1 MAGSVGSALLVGSKL
16 GGPNPRVPP
25 VSRRCL
31 GERRD
36 GHQMDGCDN
45 EWVQTLFVSS
55 DGGHFDELWELKT
68 RLPAISG
75 EITWV
80 TFDTPQIRVR
90 LENENRVFIP
100 PAQPRDI
107 RAFYQHTR
115 IAHNLLRTEKWSALV
130 STGCLPAVP
139 FFAQARLRG
148 IPCHFFES
156 ATRIHGPSLTGAVIE
171 KIPGVQRYSQY
182 PWSDRPK
189 WRSGGS
195 VFDAYRSQRRER
207 RAIKRVVVMVG
218 TSQFDFRRMLTS
230 VARALP
236 RDAEVLWQ
244 TGASNSEGLP
254 LLSRR
259 FVPEDE
265 LHAAMTRA
273 DVVICHAGVGS
284 ILAAFRAGRFPI
296 IVPRRRSL
304 GEHVDDHQIELTKEV
319 VRRGLG
325 LAAEPDQ
332 LTPEIMVEAAARS
345 VTRLER
351 PPPIY
356 LADSGVTLPPPIEYL
371 ESA

>member
-1 MAGSVGSALLVGSKL
+1 
-16 GGPNPRVPP
+16 
-25 VSRRCL
+25 
-31 GERRD
+31 
-36 GHQMDGCDN
+36 
-45 EWVQTLFVSS
+45 VQTLFVSS

-68 RLPAISG
+68 RLPDIRG

-90 LENENRVFIP
+90 LENEQRVFIP
-100 PAQPRDI
+100 PAQPRDV
-107 RAFYQHTR
+107 RAFYHHTR
-115 IAHNLLRTEKWSALV
+115 MAHNLLRTGNWSALV

-156 ATRIHGPSLTGAVIE
+156 ATRIHEPSLTGAVIE
-171 KIPGVQRYSQY
+171 RIPGVQRYSQY
-182 PWSDRPK
+182 PWLDRPK
-189 WRSGGS
+189 WQSGGS
-195 VFDAYRSQRRER
+195 VFDAYRSEHRER

-218 TSQFDFRRMLTS
+218 TSQFDFRRMLKS
-230 VARALP
+230 AAGALP

-244 TGASNSEGLP
+244 TGASNGEGLP
-254 LLSRR
+254 GVPRK

-265 LHAAMTRA
+265 LHTAMSRA

-304 GEHVDDHQIELTKEV
+304 GEHVDDHQIALTKEV

-325 LAAEPDQ
+325 LAAEPNE
-332 LTPEIMVEAAARS
+332 LTPEIMAEAAARS
-345 VTRLER
+345 VARLET

-356 LADSGVTLPPPIEYL
+356 LAGGEAAPPIPIEYL